1 MAAVPGKQVR
11 AAKTFLGK
19 HAKARSK
26 DISPR
31 KFAAASAE
39 LNTTFAGTLRLLR
52 YYYASGDERAEMRR
66 TELVRR
72 PKP

>member
-1 MAAVPGKQVR
+1 MKVTSKQVR

-26 DISPR
+26 DINPR
-31 KFAAASAE
+31 KFAAAANEIGSGFSGA
-39 LNTTFAGTLRLLR
+39 LRLIR

-66 TELVRR
+66 TDLIRR
-72 PKP
+72 PRP